1 MFVIARE
8 ADPAIPLRRRA
19 NYRALLN
26 DLRSFVPEPF
36 STLPDGASPLQLPIQ
51 VRDKPA
57 VLERLAQAG
66 VEGANMWPTAHPLVE
81 DDQSQRTRVLRSTLV
96 GLPVHHGLGESE
108 LAQVAQAA
116 RSALAGIHS

>member
-1 MFVIARE
+1 MFVVARE
-8 ADPAIPLRRRA
+8 ADREVALRRRA
-19 NYRALLN
+19 NYQALLN
-26 DLRSFVPEPF
+26 DLRSFVPDPY
-36 STLPDGASPLQLPIQ
+36 STLPDGASPLQFPIQ

-66 VEGANMWPTAHPLVE
+66 VEGANLWPTAHRLVE
-81 DDQSQRTRVLRSTLV
+81 NDQSQRTRVLRSTLV

-116 RSALAGIHS
+116 RSAVAGIHS